1 MHRVTWDLRYPSTA
15 VTTGGFF
22 GPDND
27 SGHLAAPGTYTVTMA
42 VRSEGE
48 VRETGSETFEVV
60 PLRDGTL
67 PGASPA
73 EVVAF
78 LQKISETERVIGAV
92 GAVLDETEEKL
103 DAVDKAIARSVTAEF
118 DAEVDGMRRRLYELR
133 DRLSGDQQ
141 KTRVSELQ
149 DHTIGNWM
157 MAASFGNMMSTYG
170 PTPTHQRSLEIAQE
184 LLDELR
190 ADVAQLADT
199 DIPQLEE
206 RLEAAGVVWTKGRK
220 VPQ

>member
-1 MHRVTWDLRYPSTA
+1 M
-15 VTTGGFF
+15 
-22 GPDND
+22 
-27 SGHLAAPGTYTVTMA
+27 
-42 VRSEGE
+42 
-48 VRETGSETFEVV
+48 REIGSETFEVV

-67 PGASPA
+67 PSASPA

-78 LQKISETERVIGAV
+78 LQEVAESQRVMGAV

-103 DAVDKAIARSVTAEF
+103 EAIDKAIARSLTAEF
-118 DAEVDGMRRRLYELR
+118 DAEVDEMHRRLYELR

-149 DHTIGNWM
+149 AHNVGTWM
-157 MAASFGNMMSTYG
+157 NVASFGNMMSTYG

-184 LLDELR
+184 LLEALR
-190 ADVAQLADT
+190 ADVAQLADS
-199 DIPQLEE
+199 DLPELEE
-206 RLEAAGVVWTKGRK
+206 RLEAAGVAWTKGRK